1 MGRGCYQ
8 HPMDE
13 STDTR
18 NLAQDSPHNLELS
31 GRVVETQVDEL
42 MIGEGKAWVDFVRK
56 GQDSFEGH

>member
-1 MGRGCYQ
+1 
-8 HPMDE
+8 MDK

-42 MIGEGKAWVDFVRK
+42 MIGEGKAWVDFVGK
-56 GQDSFEGH
+56 GQDRFEGH

>member
-1 MGRGCYQ
+1 MGRGYYQ

-13 STDTR
+13 FTDTR

-42 MIGEGKAWVDFVRK
+42 MIGEGKAWVDFVGK

>member
-1 MGRGCYQ
+1 MGRGYYQ

-13 STDTR
+13 FTDTR